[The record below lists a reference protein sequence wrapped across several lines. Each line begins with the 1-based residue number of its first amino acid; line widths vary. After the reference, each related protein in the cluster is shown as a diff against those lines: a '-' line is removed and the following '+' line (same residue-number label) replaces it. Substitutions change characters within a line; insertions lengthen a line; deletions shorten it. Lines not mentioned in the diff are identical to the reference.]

1 MLSKI
6 YIPIHRILAIAL
18 SLTPC
23 ASALV
28 TTTTRQFQPALDNM
42 KRQSPGTLS
51 DILGL
56 PISTLNIRET
66 NLTLATFNDEV
77 IDISNI
83 SLFGTVNDGSF
94 NCTPEA
100 IVRARAVD
108 RSVTSPATATVNIGS
123 LTITLLTFGD
133 EVIDISGISIFGDVN
148 DNGCE

>member
-1 MLSKI
+1 MSSKI
-6 YIPIHRILAIAL
+6 YIPIHHILAIAL
-18 SLTPC
+18 SFTPC

-28 TTTTRQFQPALDNM
+28 TTTSRQVQPVLSNM
-42 KRQSPGTLS
+42 KRQSPGTLF

-56 PISTLNIRET
+56 PILTLNIQQT
-66 NLTLATFNDEV
+66 NLSLVTFNDEV
-77 IDISNI
+77 LDLSNI

-100 IVRARAVD
+100 VVRARAVD
-108 RSVTSPATATVNIGS
+108 RSVTSPAGATINLGS
-123 LTITLLTFGD
+123 LTISLLTFSD